1 MREAITQSI
10 QNLRANKLR
19 SFLTMF
25 GILWGMISV
34 VVLSATG
41 EGFRRGNDKVLR
53 ELGKNIG
60 IVWGGRTSLQAGGER
75 AGRQILLTLDDA
87 RAIAAESSMIA
98 VVSPELTRGAVK
110 VKSAYNA
117 ATAAQI
123 TGIEPQYQDI
133 RTIELEY
140 GRNFAWQDEEQVS
153 RVAIVGFDMAEQ
165 LFGKRNIL
173 GEAITFNGTPYTV
186 VGKIRKK
193 NQDSN
198 YSGPDN
204 NKIFV
209 PFAAMSRD
217 MPRQDAEPGTLSDI
231 IVAPKDW
238 VVEQLP
244 RALDERTGRIEDVD
258 WPLEQNVRAILA
270 RRHGFDPADKQAI
283 AMWDTSL
290 QTLMFGRMIG
300 HMKQF
305 FTIVGIV
312 TLALG
317 GIGVMNI
324 MLVAVK
330 ERTREIGVR
339 KALGATTTLI
349 QRQFFLEGFFL
360 TLLSGGGGML
370 LALGLCQLINLAP
383 MPDRFSGM
391 ILSWQSA
398 LLSLLTLIRHR
409 RRHVHVSRAPRGGA
423 AAGRGAALR
432 DVIDCT
438 APGRQGHSHRH
449 RVLVSVGGGARSS
462 ARPASAS
469 TTTASAPHCR
479 CSASPGASSRSS
491 SCCPTATVFAARS
504 MPDSAALFRTARSSR
519 FRARPAC
526 RPAAN
531 APASASASR
540 PTM

>member
-1 MREAITQSI
+1 MREAIVQSL

-60 IVWGGRTSLQAGGER
+60 IVWGGRTSTQAGGER
-75 AGRQILLTLDDA
+75 AGREIQLTLDDA

-98 VVSPELTRGAVK
+98 VVSPELQRGGVK
-110 VKSAYNA
+110 VKSSYNA
-117 ATAAQI
+117 ANVQI
-123 TGIEPQYQDI
+123 TGIEPQYQEI

-140 GRNFAWQDEEQVS
+140 GRNFTFQDEEQVS

-165 LFGKRNIL
+165 LFGKRHIL
-173 GEAITFNGTPYTV
+173 NESITLNGVPYTV

-217 MPRQDAEPGTLSDI
+217 LPRRDAAPGVLSDI

-238 VVEQLP
+238 VVEDLP
-244 RALDERTGRIEDVD
+244 RALDQRDGRIEDID
-258 WPLEQNVRAILA
+258 WPLERNVRSILA

-300 HMKQF
+300 HMKLF

-324 MLVAVK
+324 MLIAVK

-339 KALGATTTLI
+339 KALGATTRVI
-349 QRQFFLEGFFL
+349 QRQFFLEGMFL
-360 TLLSGGGGML
+360 TLLSGGAGMAF
-370 LALGLCQLINLAP
+370 ALGLCQLVNLAP
-383 MPDRFSGM
+383 MPERFSGM
-391 ILSWQSA
+391 MLSWPSG
-398 LLSLLTLIRHR
+398 LLSLATLVTIGVVTSTYPARK
-409 RRHVHVSRAPRGGA
+409 A
-423 AAGRGAALR
+423 ADLPPVEALR
-432 DVIDCT
+432 
-438 APGRQGHSHRH
+438 
-449 RVLVSVGGGARSS
+449 
-462 ARPASAS
+462 
-469 TTTASAPHCR
+469 
-479 CSASPGASSRSS
+479 
-491 SCCPTATVFAARS
+491 FE
-504 MPDSAALFRTARSSR
+504 M
-519 FRARPAC
+519 
-526 RPAAN
+526 
-531 APASASASR
+531 
-540 PTM
+540 

>member
-1 MREAITQSI
+1 MKEALVQSFL
-10 QNLRANKLR
+10 NLRANKLR

-60 IVWGGRTSLQAGGER
+60 IVWGGRTSMQAGGER
-75 AGRQILLTLDDA
+75 AGLEIRLTLDDA

-98 VVSPELTRGAVK
+98 VVSPEIERSAVR
-110 VKSAYNA
+110 VKSSYNA
-117 ATAAQI
+117 AAARV

-140 GRNFAWQDEEQVS
+140 GRTFTWKDEEQVS

-173 GEAITFNGTPYTV
+173 NEAITLNGTPYTV

-209 PFAAMSRD
+209 PFAAMAQDLPRRD
-217 MPRQDAEPGTLSDI
+217 AAPGTLSDI

-238 VVEQLP
+238 VVNDLP
-244 RALDERTGRIEDVD
+244 RALDQRTGRIEDVD
-258 WPLEQNVRAILA
+258 WPLEQNIRAILA
-270 RRHGFDPADKQAI
+270 RRHRFDPADRQAI
-283 AMWDTSL
+283 AVWDTSL

-305 FTIVGIV
+305 FSIVGVV
-312 TLALG
+312 TLLLG

-339 KALGATTTLI
+339 KALGATTATI
-349 QRQFFLEGFFL
+349 QRQFFLEGLFL
-360 TLLSGGGGML
+360 TLLSGGAGMIV
-370 LALGLCQLINLAP
+370 ALGLCQLVNLAP
-383 MPDRFSGM
+383 MPDRFAGM
-391 ILSWQSA
+391 VLSWQSGAMA
-398 LLSLLTLIRHR
+398 LVTLIVIGVATSTYPAR
-409 RRHVHVSRAPRGGA
+409 RA
-423 AAGRGAALR
+423 AELPPVEALR
-432 DVIDCT
+432 
-438 APGRQGHSHRH
+438 
-449 RVLVSVGGGARSS
+449 
-462 ARPASAS
+462 
-469 TTTASAPHCR
+469 
-479 CSASPGASSRSS
+479 
-491 SCCPTATVFAARS
+491 FE
-504 MPDSAALFRTARSSR
+504 M
-519 FRARPAC
+519 
-526 RPAAN
+526 
-531 APASASASR
+531 
-540 PTM
+540 